1 MVVWEGGGGGGGW
14 GGGAGRVG
22 SVEDIEDSTP
32 DSGILMG
39 NVRFLKR
46 EDNIEDADQT
56 EELRIMIYAGNL
68 YILVEERT

>member
-1 MVVWEGGGGGGGW
+1 
-14 GGGAGRVG
+14 
-22 SVEDIEDSTP
+22 VEDIEDSTP
-32 DSGILMG
+32 DSGIQMG

-56 EELRIMIYAGNL
+56 EELRLMIYAGKL

>member
-1 MVVWEGGGGGGGW
+1 MVGFFFFFLVVARGGG
-14 GGGAGRVG
+14 G

-32 DSGILMG
+32 DSGIQMG

-56 EELRIMIYAGNL
+56 EELRLMIYAGKL